1 MKEKV
6 SEKKRKEYVYP
17 ISNLVRIED
26 ERFLCV
32 SIGLDNPSS
41 TEGGWDANQDVDGGE
56 LEL

>member
-17 ISNLVRIED
+17 ISNLIRIED

-32 SIGLDNPSS
+32 NRFR
-41 TEGGWDANQDVDGGE
+41 
-56 LEL
+56 